1 MVKAA
6 IHDDI
11 LGPLTWDEQHSWW
24 TFEVGPIG
32 GRLICGSIIPE
43 DSRVPLAGVQLDTV
57 RACVTWIRG
66 NEAAVREFITSKAF
80 DWRREGWYD
89 DEIDTVTTP
98 NGFRETIR
106 LGGVNFYEDG
116 KARMCYEDG
125 GLIGGHSLRVT
136 VGPGGTFEHGPE
148 LFG

>member
-1 MVKAA
+1 MTLV
-6 IHDDI
+6 HDEV

-24 TFEVGPIG
+24 TFDVGPIA
-32 GRLICGSIIPE
+32 GRPIRGSIIPE
-43 DSRVPLAGVQLDTV
+43 DSRVPLANVQLGTV
-57 RACVTWIRG
+57 RACVTWIRA
-66 NEAAVREFITSKAF
+66 NEPAIREFITRKAF
-80 DWRREGWYD
+80 DWWMEAWHD
-89 DEIDTVTTP
+89 EEIDEVDTP
-98 NGFRETIR
+98 DGFRETIR

-125 GLIGGHSLRVT
+125 GLLGGHSLWVT